1 MLCGSI
7 STRHGTPNFTV
18 RILSNWQSPKN
29 DVPFGHFQT
38 KNSWK
43 SWVESLVCFAF
54 DVQMCTHES
63 GSACVP
69 TLFDFCRDGRFT
81 GHVSAL
87 VQAEG
92 KRGLISTIWLVI
104 AWIYSF
110 RLDLIEKLLPWFFA
124 GKVIIVFQLVRE
136 TDQLK
141 NSLDTWKTLIIKLL
155 VILFYT
161 SFSGCWMIWYFHSTF
176 VIIKSSRKRRIVLT
190 SFVRWLATSVANVF
204 RHRVHL
210 SRSLWPAAAAAQYRW
225 WMQKL
230 NESYTK

>member
-92 KRGLISTIWLVI
+92 KRGLVSTIWLVI

-110 RLDLIEKLLPWFFA
+110 RPDLIGKLLSWFLG

-136 TDQLK
+136 TDQLIKFPRYVK
-141 NSLDTWKTLIIKLL
+141 NVNNKTAGDFIRVSPVAGWFDTFTR
-155 VILFYT
+155 
-161 SFSGCWMIWYFHSTF
+161 HS
-176 VIIKSSRKRRIVLT
+176 S
-190 SFVRWLATSVANVF
+190 
-204 RHRVHL
+204 
-210 SRSLWPAAAAAQYRW
+210 
-225 WMQKL
+225 
-230 NESYTK
+230 